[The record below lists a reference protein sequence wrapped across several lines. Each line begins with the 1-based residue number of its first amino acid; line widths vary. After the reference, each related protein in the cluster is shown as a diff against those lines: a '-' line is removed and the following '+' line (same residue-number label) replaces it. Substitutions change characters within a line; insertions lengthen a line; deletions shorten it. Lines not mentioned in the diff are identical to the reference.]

1 MKKSFTKVLAGSL
14 AASMVLGLAAC
25 GSSDSGSTTQAAAE
39 TTKAAEAAAATTAA
53 AAQEASSGDATLRIV
68 ERLRRR
74 YQYLDLHAEHL

>member
-53 AAQEASSGDATLRIV
+53 AQEASSGDATLRIV

>member
-14 AASMVLGLAAC
+14 AASKVLGLAAC

-53 AAQEASSGDATLRIV
+53 AQEASSGNATLRIV

>member
-1 MKKSFTKVLAGSL
+1 MKKSITKVLAGSL

-39 TTKAAEAAAATTAA
+39 TTKAAAAAAATTAA
-53 AAQEASSGDATLRIV
+53 AQEASSGNATLRIV

>member
-39 TTKAAEAAAATTAA
+39 NTKAAEAAAATTA

-68 ERLRRR
+68 ERIRRR

>member
-53 AAQEASSGDATLRIV
+53 AQEASSGNATLRIV

>member
-25 GSSDSGSTTQAAAE
+25 GSSDAGSTTQAAAE
-39 TTKAAEAAAATTAA
+39 TTKAAEAAAATTA

>member
-25 GSSDSGSTTQAAAE
+25 GSSDSDSTTQAAAE
-39 TTKAAEAAAATTAA
+39 TTKAAEAAAATTA

>member
-39 TTKAAEAAAATTAA
+39 TTKAAGAAAATTA

>member
-1 MKKSFTKVLAGSL
+1 MKKLFTKVLAGSL
-14 AASMVLGLAAC
+14 AASMVFGLAAC

-53 AAQEASSGDATLRIV
+53 AQEASSGNATLRIV

>member
-14 AASMVLGLAAC
+14 AAAMVLGLAAC

-53 AAQEASSGDATLRIV
+53 AQEASSGNATLRIV

>member
-39 TTKAAEAAAATTAA
+39 ITKAAEAAAATTA

>member
-25 GSSDSGSTTQAAAE
+25 GSSDSGFTTQAAAE

-53 AAQEASSGDATLRIV
+53 AQEASSGNATLRIV

>member
-1 MKKSFTKVLAGSL
+1 MKKSSTKVLAGSL

-53 AAQEASSGDATLRIV
+53 AQEASSGNATLRIV

>member
-39 TTKAAEAAAATTAA
+39 TTKAAEAAAATTV

>member
-1 MKKSFTKVLAGSL
+1 MKKSFTKVIAGSL

-53 AAQEASSGDATLRIV
+53 AQEASSGNATLRIV

>member
-53 AAQEASSGDATLRIV
+53 AQEASSGDATLRIV
-68 ERLRRR
+68 ERIRRR

>member
-39 TTKAAEAAAATTAA
+39 NTKAAEAAAATTA

>member
-1 MKKSFTKVLAGSL
+1 MKKLFTKVLAGSL

-53 AAQEASSGDATLRIV
+53 AQEASSGDATLRIV

>member
-53 AAQEASSGDATLRIV
+53 AQEASSGDATLRIV

-74 YQYLDLHAEHL
+74 YQYLELHAEHL

>member
-14 AASMVLGLAAC
+14 ATSMVLGLAAC

-53 AAQEASSGDATLRIV
+53 AQEASSGNATLRIV

>member
-39 TTKAAEAAAATTAA
+39 NTKAAEAAAATTAA
-53 AAQEASSGDATLRIV
+53 AQEASSGNATLRIV

>member
-39 TTKAAEAAAATTAA
+39 TTKEAEAAAATTA

>member
-14 AASMVLGLAAC
+14 AVSMVLGLAAC

-53 AAQEASSGDATLRIV
+53 AQEASSGNATLRIV

>member
-1 MKKSFTKVLAGSL
+1 MKKLFTKVLAGSL

-53 AAQEASSGDATLRIV
+53 AQEASSGNATLRIV

>member
-53 AAQEASSGDATLRIV
+53 AQEASSGNATLRIV
-68 ERLRRR
+68 ERLRRI
-74 YQYLDLHAEHL
+74 YQYLDIHAEHL

>member
-14 AASMVLGLAAC
+14 AASMMLGLAAC

-53 AAQEASSGDATLRIV
+53 AQEASSGDATLRIV